1 MTIGMIYAMTLEIES
16 LLTNENAQPLQTVAG
31 VPFYRIRD
39 NVIACAGG
47 VGKVNA
53 AMATQLMISLYQ
65 PDLILNA
72 GVAGCFDHAEIGDLV
87 LAEQFMQHDFDT
99 SNIGDEECFVST
111 VNCTYFPTSDFDR
124 AKAAMDKVG
133 LPYRTGLVATG
144 DWFGVDCERSRHIA
158 EKFHPLLCEMEG
170 CAIAQVCMRNGVKFM
185 SLKSVSDCL
194 FEHHDFYFNFPTA
207 MKDLNRVVVQ
217 FIDALEG

>member
-72 GVAGCFDHAEIGDLV
+72 GVAGCFEHAGIGDLV

-144 DWFGVDCERSRHIA
+144 DWFGVDCDRSRHIA

-170 CAIAQVCMRNGVKFM
+170 CAIAQVCLRNGVKFM

-217 FIDALEG
+217 FIDALEA

>member
-1 MTIGMIYAMTLEIES
+1 MKIGLLYAMAGEIES
-16 LLTNENAQPLQTVAG
+16 LLSNENAQPLQTVAG
-31 VPFYRIRD
+31 VPFYQIRE

-53 AMATQLMISLYQ
+53 AMSTQLMIDLYH

-72 GVAGCFDHAEIGDLV
+72 GVAGCFEHAEIGDLV
-87 LAEQFMQHDFDT
+87 LAEAFLQHDMDT
-99 SNIGDEECFVST
+99 SNIGDEVGFVST
-111 VNCTYFPTSDFDR
+111 VNCITFPTADFDN

-133 LPYRTGLVATG
+133 MPYRTGLVASG
-144 DWFGVDCERSRHIA
+144 DWFAVDCDRSRWIA
-158 EKFHPLLCEMEG
+158 DTFHPLLCEMEG
-170 CAIAQVCMRNGVKFM
+170 CAAAQVCMRNGVKFM
-185 SLKSVSDCL
+185 ALKSVSDCL

-217 FIDALEG
+217 FIDHLEG

>member
-99 SNIGDEECFVST
+99 SNIGDEEGFVST

-144 DWFGVDCERSRHIA
+144 DWFGVDCDRSRHIA

-170 CAIAQVCMRNGVKFM
+170 CAIAQVCLRNGVKFM

>member
-72 GVAGCFDHAEIGDLV
+72 GVAGCFAHAEIGDLV

-99 SNIGDEECFVST
+99 SNIGDEEGFVST
-111 VNCTYFPTSDFDR
+111 VNCTYFPTSDFDC

-144 DWFGVDCERSRHIA
+144 DWFGVDCDRARHIA

>member
-87 LAEQFMQHDFDT
+87 LAEQFMLQP
-99 SNIGDEECFVST
+99 GDVIL
-111 VNCTYFPTSDFDR
+111 
-124 AKAAMDKVG
+124 VG
-133 LPYRTGLVATG
+133 ATG
-144 DWFGVDCERSRHIA
+144 RTRWSRGVTHM
-158 EKFHPLLCEMEG
+158 LLG
-170 CAIAQVCMRNGVKFM
+170 RDGAIPQ
-185 SLKSVSDCL
+185 
-194 FEHHDFYFNFPTA
+194 
-207 MKDLNRVVVQ
+207 
-217 FIDALEG
+217 

>member
-87 LAEQFMQHDFDT
+87 LAERFMQHDFDT
-99 SNIGDEECFVST
+99 SNIGDPEGFVST
-111 VNCTYFPTSDFDR
+111 VNCTYFPTSDFEK

-133 LPYRTGLVATG
+133 MPYRTGLVATG
-144 DWFGVDCERSRHIA
+144 DWFGVDCDRARHIA
-158 EKFHPLLCEMEG
+158 DTFHPLLCEMEG
-170 CAIAQVCMRNGVKFM
+170 CAIAQVCMRNEVPFM

>member
-72 GVAGCFDHAEIGDLV
+72 GVAGCFEHAEIGDLV

-99 SNIGDEECFVST
+99 SNIGDEEGFVST
-111 VNCTYFPTSDFDR
+111 VNCTYFPTADFDR
-124 AKAAMDKVG
+124 AKATMDKVG

-217 FIDALEG
+217 FIDHLEG

>member
-1 MTIGMIYAMTLEIES
+1 MTIGMIYAMSSEIES

-31 VPFYRIRD
+31 VPFYRIRE
-39 NVIACAGG
+39 NVVACAGG

-53 AMATQLMISLYQ
+53 AMATQLMISLYS

-72 GVAGCFDHAEIGDLV
+72 GVAGCFEHAEIGDLV
-87 LAEQFMQHDFDT
+87 LAEAFMQHDFDT

-111 VNCTYFPTSDFDR
+111 VNCLTFPTSDFDR

-144 DWFGVDCERSRHIA
+144 DWFGVDCDRSRHIA

-170 CAIAQVCMRNGVKFM
+170 CAIAQVCMRNGVPFM

-207 MKDLNRVVVQ
+207 MKDLNRVVMQ
-217 FIDALEG
+217 FIDQLEV

>member
-72 GVAGCFDHAEIGDLV
+72 GVAGCFEHAEIGDLV

-158 EKFHPLLCEMEG
+158 DTFHPTVYFQPRINHICPVTLQENKCY
-170 CAIAQVCMRNGVKFM
+170 CYKHPCQHTCP
-185 SLKSVSDCL
+185 CPL
-194 FEHHDFYFNFPTA
+194 FCTETA
-207 MKDLNRVVVQ
+207 V
-217 FIDALEG
+217 

>member
-1 MTIGMIYAMTLEIES
+1 MKIGLIYAMTLEIES

-72 GVAGCFDHAEIGDLV
+72 GVAGCFDHADIGDLV

-111 VNCTYFPTSDFDR
+111 VNCTYFPTSDFDK

-144 DWFGVDCERSRHIA
+144 DWFGVDCDRSRHIA
-158 EKFHPLLCEMEG
+158 EKFQPLLCEMEG

>member
-1 MTIGMIYAMTLEIES
+1 MTIGMIHAMTLEIES

-72 GVAGCFDHAEIGDLV
+72 GVAGCFEHAEIGDLV

-144 DWFGVDCERSRHIA
+144 DWFGVDCDRSRHIA
-158 EKFHPLLCEMEG
+158 EKFQPLLCEMEG

-207 MKDLNRVVVQ
+207 MKDLNRVVVK

>member
-72 GVAGCFDHAEIGDLV
+72 GVAGCFEHAEIGDLV

-111 VNCTYFPTSDFDR
+111 VNCTYFPTSDFDKAR
-124 AKAAMDKVG
+124 AAMDKVG

-144 DWFGVDCERSRHIA
+144 DWFGVDCDRSRHIA
-158 EKFHPLLCEMEG
+158 EKFQPLLCEMEG

>member
-31 VPFYRIRD
+31 VPFYKIRD

-72 GVAGCFDHAEIGDLV
+72 GVAGCFEHAEIGDLV
-87 LAEQFMQHDFDT
+87 LAEAFMQHDFDT
-99 SNIGDEECFVST
+99 SNIGDEEGFVST
-111 VNCTYFPTSDFDR
+111 VNRITFPTSDFDK

-133 LPYRTGLVATG
+133 MPYRTGLVATG
-144 DWFGVDCERSRHIA
+144 DWFGVDCDRSRHIA

-207 MKDLNRVVVQ
+207 MKDLNRVVVK

>member
-72 GVAGCFDHAEIGDLV
+72 GVAGCFDHAGIGDLV

-133 LPYRTGLVATG
+133 MPYRTGLVATG
-144 DWFGVDCERSRHIA
+144 DWFGVDCDRARHIA

>member
-72 GVAGCFDHAEIGDLV
+72 GVAGCFEHAEIGDLV

-99 SNIGDEECFVST
+99 SNIGDEEGFVST

-124 AKAAMDKVG
+124 ARAAMDKVG
-133 LPYRTGLVATG
+133 MPYRTGLVATG
-144 DWFGVDCERSRHIA
+144 DWFGVDCDRSRHIA

>member
-87 LAEQFMQHDFDT
+87 LAERFMQHDFDT
-99 SNIGDEECFVST
+99 SNIGDPEGFVST
-111 VNCTYFPTSDFDR
+111 VNCTYFPTSDFEK

-133 LPYRTGLVATG
+133 MPYRTGLVATG
-144 DWFGVDCERSRHIA
+144 DWFGVDCDRARHIA
-158 EKFHPLLCEMEG
+158 DTFHPLLCEMEG
-170 CAIAQVCMRNGVKFM
+170 CAIAQVCMRNEVPFM

-217 FIDALEG
+217 FIDALEA

>member
-1 MTIGMIYAMTLEIES
+1 MKIGMIYAMTLEIES
-16 LLTNENAQPLQTVAG
+16 LLKGENAQPLQTIAG
-31 VPFYRIRD
+31 VPFYRIRED
-39 NVIACAGG
+39 VIACAGG

-53 AMATQLMISLYQ
+53 AMATQLMIDHYA

-72 GVAGCFDHAEIGDLV
+72 GVAGCFEHAEIGDLV
-87 LAEQFMQHDFDT
+87 LAEAFMQHDMDT
-99 SNIGDEECFVST
+99 TNIGDPECFVST
-111 VNCTYFPTSDFDR
+111 VNCINFPTSDFDR

-158 EKFHPLLCEMEG
+158 DTFHPLLCEMEG
-170 CAIAQVCMRNGVKFM
+170 CAIAQVCMRNEVKFM
-185 SLKSVSDCL
+185 SIKSVSDCL

>member
-53 AMATQLMISLYQ
+53 AMATQLMIDHYA

-72 GVAGCFDHAEIGDLV
+72 GVAGCFEHAEIGDLV
-87 LAEQFMQHDFDT
+87 LAEAFMQHDMDT
-99 SNIGDEECFVST
+99 TNIGDPECFVST
-111 VNCTYFPTSDFDR
+111 VNCINFPTSDFDR

-158 EKFHPLLCEMEG
+158 DTFHPLLCEMEG
-170 CAIAQVCMRNGVKFM
+170 CAIAQVCMRNEVKFM
-185 SLKSVSDCL
+185 SIKSVSDCL

>member
-72 GVAGCFDHAEIGDLV
+72 GVAGCFEHAEIGDLV

-99 SNIGDEECFVST
+99 SNIGDEEGFVST

-144 DWFGVDCERSRHIA
+144 DWFGVDCDRSRHIA

-170 CAIAQVCMRNGVKFM
+170 CAIAQVCLRNGVKFM

>member
-87 LAEQFMQHDFDT
+87 LAERFMQHDFDT
-99 SNIGDEECFVST
+99 SNIGDPEGFVST
-111 VNCTYFPTSDFDR
+111 VNCTYFPTSDFAK

-133 LPYRTGLVATG
+133 MPYRTGLVATG
-144 DWFGVDCERSRHIA
+144 DWFGVDCDRARHIA
-158 EKFHPLLCEMEG
+158 DTFHPLLCEMEG
-170 CAIAQVCMRNGVKFM
+170 CAIAQVCMRNEVPFM

>member
-72 GVAGCFDHAEIGDLV
+72 GVAGCFEHAEIGDLV

-99 SNIGDEECFVST
+99 SNIGDEEGFVST

-124 AKAAMDKVG
+124 ARAAMDAVG
-133 LPYRTGLVATG
+133 MPYRTGLVATG

-158 EKFHPLLCEMEG
+158 EKFQPLLCEMEG

>member
-1 MTIGMIYAMTLEIES
+1 MTIGLVYAMTLEIES

-72 GVAGCFDHAEIGDLV
+72 GVAGCFAHAEIGDLV

-99 SNIGDEECFVST
+99 SNIGDPEGFVST
-111 VNCTYFPTSDFDR
+111 VNCTYFPTSDFEK

-133 LPYRTGLVATG
+133 MPYRTGLVTTG
-144 DWFGVDCERSRHIA
+144 DWFGVDCDRARHIA
-158 EKFHPLLCEMEG
+158 DTFHPLLCEMEG

>member
-72 GVAGCFDHAEIGDLV
+72 GVAGCFEHAEIGDLV
-87 LAEQFMQHDFDT
+87 LAESFMQHDFDT
-99 SNIGDEECFVST
+99 SNIGDEERFVST

-133 LPYRTGLVATG
+133 MPYRTGLVATG

-158 EKFHPLLCEMEG
+158 EVFHPLLCEMEG

-207 MKDLNRVVVQ
+207 MKDLNRVVVK

>member
-31 VPFYRIRD
+31 VPFYQIRE

-72 GVAGCFDHAEIGDLV
+72 GVAGCFEHAEIGDLV
-87 LAEQFMQHDFDT
+87 LAERFMQHDFDT
-99 SNIGDEECFVST
+99 SNIGDEEGFVST
-111 VNCTYFPTSDFDR
+111 VNCTYFPTSDFAK

-133 LPYRTGLVATG
+133 MPYRTGLVATG
-144 DWFGVDCERSRHIA
+144 DWFGVDCDRARHIA
-158 EKFHPLLCEMEG
+158 DTFHPLLCEMEG
-170 CAIAQVCMRNGVKFM
+170 CAIAQVCMRNEVPFM

-217 FIDALEG
+217 FIDALEA

>member
-144 DWFGVDCERSRHIA
+144 DWFGVDCDRSRHIA
-158 EKFHPLLCEMEG
+158 EKFQPLLCEMEG
-170 CAIAQVCMRNGVKFM
+170 CAIAQVCLRNGVKFM

>member
-1 MTIGMIYAMTLEIES
+1 MKIGMIYAMTLEIES

-31 VPFYRIRD
+31 VPFYQIRE

-72 GVAGCFDHAEIGDLV
+72 GVAGCFEHAEIGDLV

-99 SNIGDEECFVST
+99 SNIGDEEGFVST
-111 VNCTYFPTSDFDR
+111 VNCTYFPTSDFDK
-124 AKAAMDKVG
+124 AKAATDKVG
-133 LPYRTGLVATG
+133 MPYRTGLVASG

-170 CAIAQVCMRNGVKFM
+170 CAIAQVCMRNEVPFM

>member
-31 VPFYRIRD
+31 VPFYRIREG
-39 NVIACAGG
+39 VIACAGG

-144 DWFGVDCERSRHIA
+144 DWFGVDCDCSRRIA
-158 EKFHPLLCEMEG
+158 EKFGPLLCEMEG